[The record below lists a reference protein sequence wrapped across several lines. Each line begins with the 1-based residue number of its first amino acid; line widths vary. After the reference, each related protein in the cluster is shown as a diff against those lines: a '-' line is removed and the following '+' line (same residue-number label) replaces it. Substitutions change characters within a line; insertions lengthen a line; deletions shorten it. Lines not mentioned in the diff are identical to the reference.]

1 MSVDQ
6 DGNDHK
12 DAWNGTPG
20 ALKSGD
26 HTDTSG
32 QIRTVVDFHGT
43 ALTVSSASLC
53 VVRNERPRP
62 GPTCHTSRR
71 LSSPS
76 ASWAQP

>member
-1 MSVDQ
+1 MRVDQ

-26 HTDTSG
+26 HTHSSG

-43 ALTVSSASLC
+43 ALTVKLRKLVCSPQRASTARPC
-53 VVRNERPRP
+53 VS
-62 GPTCHTSRR
+62 H
-71 LSSPS
+71 SSPIEL
-76 ASWAQP
+76 AIG